1 MGRMRKGGI
10 LLNRAGKGRYDAAQE
25 VGYEVRYIWREG
37 KNKDRENELEAKGA
51 WGAPQWMGAKG
62 VVQSFAAVRALYRR
76 KGFVRYL
83 DHEIYQFNEDELS
96 GIREQ
101 GIDIGAVAS
110 RMAEDIYQ
118 EGYQVA
124 YAVHNKTDTEN
135 IHVHFAVNTVNY
147 RTWKKRH
154 ENMSETSRRQRVF
167 RQIVKEALQQRS
179 EQLSIEEFKES
190 E

>member
-1 MGRMRKGGI
+1 M
-10 LLNRAGKGRYDAAQE
+10 
-25 VGYEVRYIWREG
+25 
-37 KNKDRENELEAKGA
+37 
-51 WGAPQWMGAKG
+51 
-62 VVQSFAAVRALYRR
+62 VQSFAAVRALYRR

-83 DHEIYQFNEDELS
+83 DHEIYQFSEDELS

-135 IHVHFAVNTVNY
+135 IHVHFAEHGQLQNL
-147 RTWKKRH
+147 
-154 ENMSETSRRQRVF
+154 E
-167 RQIVKEALQQRS
+167 EAA
-179 EQLSIEEFKES
+179 
-190 E
+190 

>member
-1 MGRMRKGGI
+1 MHKGGI
-10 LLNRAGKGRYDAAQE
+10 LLNRAGKGRYDAARE
-25 VGYEVRYIWREG
+25 VGNEIRYIWREG
-37 KNKDRENELEAKGA
+37 KNKDREDELEAKGA

-62 VVQSFAAVRALYRR
+62 VVQSFEAVRTLYRR

-83 DHEIYQFNEDELS
+83 DHEIYQFSEDELS

-101 GIDIGAVAS
+101 GVDIGAVAS

-135 IHVHFAVNTVNY
+135 IHVDFAVNTVNY

-167 RQIVKEALQQRS
+167 RQIVKEALHQYP
-179 EQLSIEEFKES
+179 E
-190 E
+190 